1 MGKDKNNPKAND
13 KELIVL
19 DIVEHDTIAALE
31 YLLSLCHE
39 NRVAGIIFAVA
50 IKQAKTRH
58 HICGSTGRLAT
69 NLVEAAGVGGMLSLK
84 LTQEALEQAIG
95 SR

>member
-1 MGKDKNNPKAND
+1 MVKDKSKGKEIE

-19 DIVEHDTIAALE
+19 DIVEHDTIAALQ
-31 YLLSLCHE
+31 YLLGLCDE

-50 IKQAKTRH
+50 LKKERTRP

-69 NLVEAAGVGGMLSLK
+69 NMVEAAGVGGMLSLK

-95 SR
+95 PK